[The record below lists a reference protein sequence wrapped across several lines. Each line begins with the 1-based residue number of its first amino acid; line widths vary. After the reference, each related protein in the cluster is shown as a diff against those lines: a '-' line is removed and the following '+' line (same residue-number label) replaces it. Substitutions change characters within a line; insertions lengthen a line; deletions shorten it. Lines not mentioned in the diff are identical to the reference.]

1 MKKIAKSI
9 MIASLIIS
17 WNVTFTS
24 CSNPIEDIAE
34 GLVNGIGDQLLN
46 PDKYAE
52 RKEAER
58 QQERFDNLVNWNVGC
73 EVDQESINKF
83 GYDNC
88 FQITDDSNPDGLCL
102 VRYLRYNSATDGQ
115 TANISGIVC
124 DKRIAS
130 DLVYIFRELYEAKCM
145 VGRADTI
152 QMEQQQGLGVV
163 VNCEKQLS
171 ASDLAVRLFKEKGF
185 TWGGDQPD
193 GDPNCFFSLSS

>member
-1 MKKIAKSI
+1 

-24 CSNPIEDIAE
+24 CSNPIEDIAHE
-34 GLVNGIGDQLLN
+34 LVYGIGDQLLS
-46 PDKYAE
+46 PEKQME

-102 VRYLRYNSATDGQ
+102 VRYLRYNRAADGQ
-115 TANISGIVC
+115 TSHIGGIVC

-145 VGRADTI
+145 VVQSDTI
-152 QMEQQQGLGVV
+152 QMEQQQGFGVV
-163 VNCEKQLS
+163 VNCDNPLS
-171 ASDLAVRLFKEKGF
+171 ADNLAVRLFKEKGF

-193 GDPNCFFSLSS
+193 GDPIYFSKVCSQ

>member
-1 MKKIAKSI
+1 

-24 CSNPIEDIAE
+24 CSNPIEDIAHE
-34 GLVNGIGDQLLN
+34 LVYGIGDQLLS
-46 PDKYAE
+46 PEKQME

-102 VRYLRYNSATDGQ
+102 VRYLRYNRAADGQ
-115 TANISGIVC
+115 TSHIGGIVC

-145 VGRADTI
+145 VVQSDTI
-152 QMEQQQGLGVV
+152 QMEQQQGFGVV
-163 VNCEKQLS
+163 VNCDNPLS
-171 ASDLAVRLFKEKGF
+171 ADDLAVRLFKEKGF

-193 GDPNCFFSLSS
+193 GDPNYFSKVCSQ